1 MLNCFSVVG
10 AFYLIASNTSKVLA
24 VINTSIIELLIFSA
38 TVDHWNLLGENGEK
52 KDNVTSFVYF

>member
-1 MLNCFSVVG
+1 MVG